1 MALYVVLITKIETF
15 MYYVYI
21 TSNPNR
27 SCLYVGMTNSLRIR
41 LLEHFKNRGNKNH
54 FAGRYYCY
62 HLVYY
67 ETFTQV
73 LDAIARE
80 KEIKGWKRAKK
91 MALILKLN
99 PNFVELTPP

>member
-1 MALYVVLITKIETF
+1 

-27 SCLYVGMTNSLRIR
+27 STLYVGMTNSLHLR
-41 LLEHFKNRGNKNH
+41 LLEHFKNRGNKDH
-54 FAGRYYCY
+54 FASRYYCH

-67 ETFTQV
+67 EIFKYV

-91 MALILKLN
+91 MALILNLN